1 MSKHPASDLTSRLTE
16 NVPSNVQMEK
26 GIEQTKQ
33 VLQEEI
39 AKRGTRVPEYK
50 LAKDTTELLTTTQQF
65 IHEKNKGELLQ
76 KFLQDAKDAV
86 QEVSEQFNSQQF
98 FIQRRQL
105 MIKSLVPI
113 QDITETARFNA
124 EALKNLGLTILN
136 SSEFRLLLNDF
147 VDLVQSMVRTE
158 QLKTGSL
165 PSLTPS
171 TDTSVPLTE
180 EAKAKAQQTF
190 DIGQQVFQD
199 IKQGKLV
206 IPEDRKQLVYTRL
219 RSLID
224 RLNSD
229 TNFQSAV
236 NGLFHLFDQI
246 QYWSMQLK
254 EQAKQQVS
262 QVQLTQGSAL
272 WRMWDD
278 VKKMMVKWVPEE
290 HMNKFY
296 NDVFNFYNMAWNDD
310 RLTQFFWDFRTFIVD
325 VIQNPSLLDSE
336 EYKQRWN
343 NLYNYSYEW
352 MNDPKYRQSLNNI
365 YADFYLIVDTMKSD
379 QLTNKLAFDL
389 SRIARDVVLDESG
402 QPSLQ
407 IMGQGINNLRTLVAP
422 VLRKYLENV
431 AVPGFSG
438 SDDTYDWQIEGMYLN
453 ASTLVPDNI
462 EVKVWGDAKVSLT
475 DQTSKAATYITMWI
489 RDIGLAAKDLKY
501 HFKRKGTISLDE
513 TGICDFLID
522 PKHSSIKLVW
532 IILGEQN
539 QPWVW
544 SIHQVN
550 CTLGDV
556 DITIKESTHTYLMKF
571 LSTIFSGRIRRT
583 IEDKIESSV
592 IEGLAT
598 INDQLNSAVQSLPF
612 KWAT

>member
-1 MSKHPASDLTSRLTE
+1 MSKHPASDLTSRLAE

-39 AKRGTRVPEYK
+39 AKRGTTVPEYK

-76 KFLQDAKDAV
+76 KFLQDASDAV
-86 QEVSEQFNSQQF
+86 DEISQQFNSQQF
-98 FIQRRQL
+98 FIQRRQF
-105 MIKSLVPI
+105 MIKSQVPI
-113 QDITETARFNA
+113 QDITQTAKINA
-124 EALKNLGLTILN
+124 EALKNLGLTLLN

-171 TDTSVPLTE
+171 TDTTVPLTE
-180 EAKAKAQQTF
+180 EAKAKAQQTL

-199 IKQGKLV
+199 IKEGKLV
-206 IPEDRKQLVYTRL
+206 IPEDRKQLVWARL

-224 RLNSD
+224 RLNYD
-229 TNFQSAV
+229 TNFQSAT
-236 NGLFHLFDQI
+236 NGLFQLFDQI
-246 QYWSMQLK
+246 QYWSLQLK

-278 VKKMMVKWVPEE
+278 SKQMMVKWVPEQ

-296 NDVFNFYNMAWNDD
+296 NDISGFYNLVWSDE
-310 RLTQFFWDFRTFIVD
+310 RLTQFFWDFRSFIVD
-325 VIQNPSLLDSE
+325 VIQNPSLLDTE

-343 NLYNYSYEW
+343 NLYNYSYVW
-352 MNDPKYRQSLNNI
+352 MNDPKYRQSLNSI
-365 YADFYLIVDTMKSD
+365 YADFYLILDTMKAD
-379 QLTNKLAFDL
+379 QLTTKLTSDL

-407 IMGQGINNLRTLVAP
+407 IMGQGLNNLRTLVAP
-422 VLRKYLENV
+422 ILRKYLENV

-438 SDDTYDWQIEGMYLN
+438 SDETYDWQIEGMYLN
-453 ASTLVPDNI
+453 ASTLIPDNI
-462 EVKVWGDAKVSLT
+462 EVKVWGDAKISLT
-475 DQTSKAATYITMWI
+475 DQSSKAATYITMWI

-501 HFKRKGTISLDE
+501 HFKRKGAISLDE
-513 TGICDFLID
+513 SGICDFLID
-522 PKHSSIKLVW
+522 PKGSRIKIVW
-532 IILGEQN
+532 RIVGEQN
-539 QPWVW
+539 QPWLW
-544 SIHQVN
+544 SIYQVN
-550 CTLGDV
+550 CSLGDV

-571 LSTIFSGRIRRT
+571 LSTIFSGRIRRN
-583 IEDKIESSV
+583 IEDKIESTI
-592 IEGLAT
+592 IEGLGSV
-598 INDQLNSAVQSLPF
+598 NDQLNATVQTL
-612 KWAT
+612 TY